1 MVKYKVTGDF
11 NPLRDFLK
19 ARRAAKIR
27 AVMEKYAQVG
37 VKLIASNTP
46 VDTGTTANSWYY
58 EIESGETSSTIYFK
72 NSNVVNGVPVAVL
85 IQYGHATKNGGYVE
99 GIDFIN
105 PALRPIF
112 DDMVEKAWREVT
124 SR

>member
-11 NPLRDFLK
+11 NPLRKFLK
-19 ARRAAKIR
+19 ARRDEKIR

-37 VKLIASNTP
+37 VKLIAANTP
-46 VDTGTTANSWYY
+46 VATGATAASWYY
-58 EIESGETSSTIYFK
+58 EIVRKETSTVIYFK
-72 NSNVVNGVPVAVL
+72 NSNMPYGIPVAVL

-99 GIDFIN
+99 GIDYIN

-124 SR
+124 ST